1 MLKSV
6 NKVDVL
12 DPYTVKFTLKEPF
25 AWFLDMI
32 ANPMAVAIIARECVA
47 KFGDLK
53 KPEAVVGTGPLDARQ
68 LPIQRGLH
76 AGPESPLLHPRPSPH
91 RPDRG
96 GGGQGQCLTD
106 RLVPRSQV
114 RPRLG
119 VPRHHQPHGLGALPR
134 LIPGDVVVLLLQE
147 KAYARDL
154 DELRAKLGLDRPL
167 HVQYIE
173 WLGRV
178 LGGDL
183 GESLWT
189 RRPVAEELRRRLPVT
204 LEPAFLAAGFAV
216 LIAVP
221 VGVLSAVQQ
230 DTLRDYAARSAAILG
245 LSVPSFWLA
254 TLIIVLPA
262 IWGGWRPMTGFV
274 EFGESRLGHLVQF
287 LLPALVLGVASGA
300 ALMRLVRGMLLE
312 VLRQGYVRTAWAKGL
327 REAVVVLKH
336 SLKNA
341 VIPVVTV
348 LGIQLTTII
357 LGGTVVIE
365 TIFGLPGVS
374 RFLFDAINQRDY
386 PVIQG
391 VNLVIVSL
399 IVLVNLAVDA
409 IVPSSIPA
417 SGTSERL
424 TVSGRLWYAARL
436 VRGLAWFARKKP
448 LGALGGVIVLGM
460 LVLAIFAAWI
470 APYSYDETVRG
481 ARMTPPSGA
490 HWLGTDNLSRD
501 LGSRLVYGRECR

>member
-1 MLKSV
+1 MRRYFLKRLLVALPS
-6 NKVDVL
+6 L
-12 DPYTVKFTLKEPF
+12 L
-25 AWFLDMI
+25 I
-32 ANPMAVAIIARECVA
+32 ASLIV
-47 KFGDLK
+47 F
-53 KPEAVVGTGPLDARQ
+53 
-68 LPIQRGLH
+68 
-76 AGPESPLLHPRPSPH
+76 S
-91 RPDRG
+91 
-96 GGGQGQCLTD
+96 
-106 RLVPRSQV
+106 
-114 RPRLG
+114 
-119 VPRHHQPHGLGALPR
+119 LPR
-134 LIPGDVVVLLLQE
+134 LIPGDVVVLMLQE

-167 HVQYIE
+167 HVQYVE

-178 LGGDL
+178 ARGDL

-189 RRPVAEELRRRLPVT
+189 RRPVLEELGRRLPVT
-204 LEPAFLAAGFAV
+204 LELAGLAGLFAV

-221 VGVLSAVQQ
+221 VGVLSAVRQ

-262 IWGGWRPMTGFV
+262 IWWGWRPVTGFV
-274 EFGESRLGHLVQF
+274 ELRESPLAHVGQF
-287 LLPALVLGVASGA
+287 VLPGLVLGVASGA

-312 VLRQGYVRTAWAKGL
+312 VLRQDYVRTAWAKGL
-327 REAVVVLKH
+327 REPVVVLKH

-348 LGIQLTTII
+348 LGIQLTTI

-374 RFLFDAINQRDY
+374 RFLFEAINQRDY

-409 IVPSSIPA
+409 
-417 SGTSERL
+417 L
-424 TVSGRLWYAARL
+424 YA
-436 VRGLAWFARKKP
+436 
-448 LGALGGVIVLGM
+448 VLDPR
-460 LVLAIFAAWI
+460 IR
-470 APYSYDETVRG
+470 YE
-481 ARMTPPSGA
+481 
-490 HWLGTDNLSRD
+490 
-501 LGSRLVYGRECR
+501 